1 MQITATEARNRFAY
15 YLSQAEREPVQI
27 VKNDRVAGVIVSAAL
42 YAQLEALEQK
52 RSISQRRRDF
62 EQKYQ
67 DWIAQQNDLVERV
80 GIVGE
85 EFRTW

>member
-1 MQITATEARNRFAY
+1 MQITATEAKNRFGY

-27 VKNDRVAGVIVSAAL
+27 IKNDRVAGVIVSAAR